1 MNVIEKVQLVREIHQ
16 ILHALDT
23 QQVSFFEIAKSRQRL
38 KDIYQLCDDSL
49 FHKQHA
55 SFYALTQ
62 PKALALEFAKN
73 SPFYDNYQGFFIR

>member
-38 KDIYQLCDDSL
+38 KDIGLLRQ
-49 FHKQHA
+49 
-55 SFYALTQ
+55 
-62 PKALALEFAKN
+62 
-73 SPFYDNYQGFFIR
+73 